1 MFEVFELNE
10 SKSAEDCAFRG
21 ACRRGFMLLTII
33 NYNNICDAVSQEIV
47 LLSTV
52 TKHEQW
58 SHHTMPIKECEIF
71 IRGWS
76 CGALCS
82 KKDRADLQ

>member
-21 ACRRGFMLLTII
+21 ACRRGFILLVII

-52 TKHEQW
+52 TKHEQ
-58 SHHTMPIKECEIF
+58 
-71 IRGWS
+71 
-76 CGALCS
+76 
-82 KKDRADLQ
+82 